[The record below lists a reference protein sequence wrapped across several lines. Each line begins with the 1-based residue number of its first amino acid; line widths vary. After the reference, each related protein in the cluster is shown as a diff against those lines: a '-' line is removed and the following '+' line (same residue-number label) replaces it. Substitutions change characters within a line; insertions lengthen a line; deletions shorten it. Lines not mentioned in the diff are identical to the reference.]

1 MVEVRGSGR
10 TFTAPD
16 VELIGALASSC
27 SGLSRTELANTVC
40 ELLEWQRPSGG
51 LKWRECL
58 DLLAKLEAKGV
69 VKLPALR
76 GPREHATPVHAAA
89 VGAERAERI
98 EHAHLEKVRIVRAQ
112 SAAQRRL
119 VRELIAAHHYLG
131 YRTPFGARVQY
142 LAYLDGEQVAGC
154 VQFSSAAWRLA
165 ARDQWLGWSDA
176 QRAAG
181 LIRVIQNSRFLM
193 LPSIH
198 VPNLA
203 SRVLS
208 LALRR
213 VAVDWEALYAV
224 RPLLAET
231 LVDPARYRGTCYRAA
246 NWIEVGRSAGRGRM
260 DREHVRHGA
269 APKRVFVY
277 ELAPGARATLAT

>member
-1 MVEVRGSGR
+1 MEAVQVRASGR
-10 TFTAPD
+10 AFTAED
-16 VELIGALASSC
+16 VELIGEIAASC
-27 SGLSRTELANTVC
+27 AGLSRTELANTVC
-40 ELLEWQRPSGG
+40 ELLEWRRPGGG

-58 DLLAKLEAKGV
+58 DLLGKLEAKGL

-76 GPREHATPVHAAA
+76 GPREHLMQIDAAPTC
-89 VGAERAERI
+89 AEVVEQAQ
-98 EHAHLEKVRIVRAQ
+98 LTQVRVNRVQ

-119 VRELIAAHHYLG
+119 FRELIEGHHYLG

-142 LAYLDGEQVAGC
+142 LAHLDEQRVAGC

-165 ARDQWLGWSDA
+165 ARDRWIGWTDA
-176 QRAAG
+176 QRSTG
-181 LIRVIQNSRFLM
+181 LTQVIQNSRFLI
-193 LPSIH
+193 LKNIH

-208 LALRR
+208 LSLRQ
-213 VAVDWEALYAV
+213 VAADWEALYGV

-246 NWIEVGRSAGRGRM
+246 NWIEVGESAGRGRM
-260 DREHVRHGA
+260 DREHLRHGA

-277 ELAPGARATLAT
+277 ELVAGARARLAG